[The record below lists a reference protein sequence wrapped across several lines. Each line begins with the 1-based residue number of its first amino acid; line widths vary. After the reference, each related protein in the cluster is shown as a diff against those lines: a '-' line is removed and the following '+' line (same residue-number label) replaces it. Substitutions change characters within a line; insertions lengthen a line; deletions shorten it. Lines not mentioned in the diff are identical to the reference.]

1 MSCGVEKRP
10 SGMVPRKRWRFSG
23 VSGTPMKSASSPVA
37 PMTGLTQFTR
47 MLSGPSS
54 AAMDLLVVTTAP
66 LLPLYQV
73 RPGRGRMAAVEAILM
88 KAPPPLARKC
98 GTMCLAVR

>member
-1 MSCGVEKRP
+1 
-10 SGMVPRKRWRFSG
+10 
-23 VSGTPMKSASSPVA
+23 MKSASRPVA
-37 PMTGLTQFTR
+37 PITGLTQLTR

-54 AAMDLLVVTTAP
+54 AAIDLLVVTTAP

-73 RPGRGRMAAVEAILM
+73 SPGRGRIAAVEAILM
-88 KAPPPLARKC
+88 NEPPPWARKY